1 MTRMEEYQALRQE
14 LETTPEAME
23 TVADRALARE
33 KACRKK
39 KRIWGVPA
47 GSLAACFALFL
58 LLVNCF
64 PTFAAACEGL
74 PVLGELAE
82 ALQFDKSLRLA
93 VENEYVQPLGLSQ
106 TENGITARVEYLI
119 VDQKN
124 VNVFFRFYASDGR
137 SLRAGYRAD
146 TPGCVS
152 VMENLDLLEDGTL
165 RRIGILATDELPDTL
180 ELTLFA
186 YDGEY
191 GSYEDADLAAE
202 FHFSIEYD
210 PNFTAQGEVIP
221 VGTAFTLEGQTLTV
235 DRAEIYPTHM
245 RLIVQEADENT
256 AGLSSLDFYL
266 TDDQG
271 HTYDLGVGGF
281 VQIGAAEN
289 GEHCYTVESPWFQN
303 GKRYTLHIRGA
314 QFLSKDR
321 PPVRVD
327 LRAKT
332 AEGLP
337 DGVSLKDIQRQSD
350 MWIISFDRTP
360 PPEGFA
366 HSFTQFKSDYRSEDG
381 TLEGYTGH
389 GVHSDMAQ
397 EDLTLED
404 NYPEDVVYLFLSY
417 DSTVFLPQ
425 SLDIPIN

>member
-14 LETTPEAME
+14 LETVPEDIE
-23 TVADRALARE
+23 TLTNRALARE

-39 KRIWGVPA
+39 KRIWGVPV

-82 ALQFDKSLRLA
+82 ALRFDKSLRLA

-165 RRIGILATDELPDTL
+165 RRIGIMATDELPDTL

-210 PNFTAQGEVIP
+210 PSFTAQGDVIP
-221 VGTAFTLEGQTLTV
+221 VGTAFTLDGQTLII

-245 RLIVQEADENT
+245 RLIIQEAGENT
-256 AGLSSLDFYL
+256 ATLASLDFYL
-266 TDDQG
+266 TDDRG
-271 HTYDLGVGGF
+271 RTYDA
-281 VQIGAAEN
+281 GAGSVVSMGTGEN
-289 GEHCYTVESPWFQN
+289 ENCYLLESPWFQD
-303 GKRYTLHIRGA
+303 GKHFTLHIRGA
-314 QFLSKDR
+314 QFLTKGKEW
-321 PPVRVD
+321 VRVD
-327 LRAKT
+327 LQAKT
-332 AEGLP
+332 IEGLP
-337 DGVSLKDIQRQSD
+337 DGAALDEIRLYDDTWQVSV
-350 MWIISFDRTP
+350 RTDSMP
-360 PPEGFA
+360 KGTARRASLFGSEY
-366 HSFTQFKSDYRSEDG
+366 HNEDG
-381 TLEGYTGH
+381 TIQGYTGR
-389 GVHSDMAQ
+389 GYSGGDGGWEYV
-397 EDLTLED
+397 TLED
-404 NYPEDVVYLFLSY
+404 YPENVVYLKLSH
-417 DSTVFLPQ
+417 DRTVLLPQ

>member
-1 MTRMEEYQALRQE
+1 MTRMEEYQALRAE
-14 LETTPEAME
+14 METAPDAME
-23 TVADRALARE
+23 AVAERALARE
-33 KACRKK
+33 TACRKK
-39 KRIWGVPA
+39 TRIWGVPV

-64 PTFAAACEGL
+64 PTFVSACEGL

-82 ALQFDKSLRLA
+82 ALRFDKSLRRA

-137 SLRAGYRAD
+137 PLRARYSAD

-165 RRIGILATDELPDTL
+165 RRIGIMATDDLPDTL
-180 ELTLFA
+180 ELTLCA

-202 FHFSIEYD
+202 FHFTIEYD
-210 PNFTAQGEVIP
+210 PSFTAHGETIP
-221 VGTAFTLEGQTLTV
+221 VETAFTLEGQTLTV

-245 RLIVQEADENT
+245 RLILREAAENT
-256 AGLSSLDFYL
+256 ANLRSLDFCL

-271 HTYDLGVGGF
+271 GTYEA
-281 VQIGAAEN
+281 GAGSVVSMGTGEN
-289 GEHCYTVESPWFQN
+289 ENCYLLESPWFQD
-303 GKRYTLHIRGA
+303 GKHFTLHIRGA
-314 QFLSKDR
+314 QFLTKGKEW
-321 PPVRVD
+321 VRVD
-327 LRAKT
+327 LQAKT
-332 AEGLP
+332 IEGLP
-337 DGVSLKDIQRQSD
+337 DGAALDEIRLYDDTWQVSV
-350 MWIISFDRTP
+350 RTDSMP
-360 PPEGFA
+360 KGTARRASLFGSEY
-366 HSFTQFKSDYRSEDG
+366 HNEDG
-381 TLEGYTGH
+381 TIQGYTGR
-389 GVHSDMAQ
+389 GYSGGDGGWEYV
-397 EDLTLED
+397 TLED
-404 NYPEDVVYLFLSY
+404 YPENVVYLKLSH
-417 DSTVFLPQ
+417 DRTVLLPQ

>member
-1 MTRMEEYQALRQE
+1 MTRMEEYQALRAE
-14 LETTPEAME
+14 LETAPDAME
-23 TVADRALARE
+23 TVAERALARE
-33 KACRKK
+33 KTCRKK
-39 KRIWGVPA
+39 RRIWGVPV

-64 PTFAAACEGL
+64 PTFASACEGL
-74 PVLGELAE
+74 PVLRELVE
-82 ALQFDKSLRLA
+82 ALRLDKSLRLA

-106 TENGITARVEYLI
+106 TANGITARMEYLI
-119 VDQKN
+119 VDQKS
-124 VNVFFRFYASDGR
+124 VNLFFSFHSEDGCP
-137 SLRAGYRAD
+137 LRARYSTD
-146 TPGCVS
+146 TTDCISLMNGIDLQKNDELQQITLMS
-152 VMENLDLLEDGTL
+152 VGD
-165 RRIGILATDELPDTL
+165 ALPDTL

-186 YDGEY
+186 YRDAIGSGEE
-191 GSYEDADLAAE
+191 SEPAAE
-202 FHFSIEYD
+202 FHFTIEYD
-210 PNFTAQGEVIP
+210 PSFTAKGETIP
-221 VGTAFTLEGQTLTV
+221 VGASFTLDGQTLLL

-245 RLIVQEADENT
+245 RLILREAAENT
-256 AGLSSLDFYL
+256 ANLRSLDFCL

-271 HTYDLGVGGF
+271 GTYEA
-281 VQIGAAEN
+281 GAGSVVSMGTGEN
-289 GEHCYTVESPWFQN
+289 ENCYLLESPWFQS

-337 DGVSLKDIQRQSD
+337 DDVSLKDIQRQSD

-366 HSFTQFKSDYRSEDG
+366 HSVTQFKSDYRSEDG

-389 GVHSDMAQ
+389 GVRADMTQ
-397 EDLTLED
+397 EYLTLED
-404 NYPEDVVYLFLSY
+404 NYPEDVVYLFLEY

-425 SLDIPIN
+425 TLDIPIN

>member
-137 SLRAGYRAD
+137 SLRAGYRAN

-152 VMENLDLLEDGTL
+152 VMENLDSLEDGAL
-165 RRIGILATDELPDTL
+165 RHIGIMATDELPDTL

-186 YDGEY
+186 YNGAY
-191 GSYEDADLAAE
+191 GSYKDGDLAAE

-245 RLIVQEADENT
+245 RLIVHEAGGNT
-256 AGLSSLDFYL
+256 AALASLDFYL
-266 TDDQG
+266 TDDRD
-271 HTYDLGVGGF
+271 HTYDA
-281 VQIGAAEN
+281 GAGCLIQMGTTEQ
-289 GEHCYTVESPWFQN
+289 GERCYLVESPWFQN

>member
-1 MTRMEEYQALRQE
+1 MTRMEEYQALRQA
-14 LETTPEAME
+14 LETVPEAME
-23 TVADRALARE
+23 TVAERALARE
-33 KACRKK
+33 KTCRKK
-39 KRIWGVPA
+39 KRVWGIPV

-64 PTFAAACEGL
+64 PPFAAACEGL

-82 ALQFDKSLRLA
+82 ALRFDKSLRRA

-137 SLRAGYRAD
+137 PLRARYSAD

-165 RRIGILATDELPDTL
+165 RRIGIMATDDLPDTL
-180 ELTLFA
+180 ELTLCA

-202 FHFSIEYD
+202 FHFIIEYD
-210 PNFTAQGEVIP
+210 PSFTAHGETIP
-221 VGTAFTLEGQTLTV
+221 VETAFTLEGQTLTV

-245 RLIVQEADENT
+245 RLILREAAENT
-256 AGLSSLDFYL
+256 ANLRSLDFCL

-271 HTYDLGVGGF
+271 GTYEA
-281 VQIGAAEN
+281 GAGSVVSMGTGEN
-289 GEHCYTVESPWFQN
+289 ENCYLLESPWFQD
-303 GKRYTLHIRGA
+303 GKHFTLHIRGA
-314 QFLSKDR
+314 QFLTKGKEW
-321 PPVRVD
+321 VRVD
-327 LRAKT
+327 LQAKT
-332 AEGLP
+332 IEGLP
-337 DGVSLKDIQRQSD
+337 DGAALDEIRLYDDTWQVSV
-350 MWIISFDRTP
+350 RTDSMP
-360 PPEGFA
+360 KGTARRASLFGSEY
-366 HSFTQFKSDYRSEDG
+366 HNEDG
-381 TLEGYTGH
+381 TIQGYTGR
-389 GVHSDMAQ
+389 GYSGGDGGWEYV
-397 EDLTLED
+397 TLED
-404 NYPEDVVYLFLSY
+404 YPENVVYLKLSH
-417 DSTVFLPQ
+417 DRTVLLPQ